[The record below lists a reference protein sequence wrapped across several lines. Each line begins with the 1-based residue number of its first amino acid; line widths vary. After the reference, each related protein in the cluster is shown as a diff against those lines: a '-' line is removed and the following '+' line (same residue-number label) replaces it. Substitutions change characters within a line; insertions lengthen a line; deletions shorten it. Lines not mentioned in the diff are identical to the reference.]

1 MKEWTERR
9 LNEEG
14 EGMKCRRLARKIQV
28 KDGSHGR
35 GERYFLVEGSGQLHR
50 WMKIVVVP
58 FRFILVMH
66 QGGMFDLVGLRSL
79 I

>member
-9 LNEEG
+9 LNEE
-14 EGMKCRRLARKIQV
+14 V
-28 KDGSHGR
+28 KDEVQEISKEDPSEGR
-35 GERYFLVEGSGQLHR
+35 ESREGERYFLVEGSGQLHR

-66 QGGMFDLVGLRSL
+66 QGECL
-79 I
+79 IWSV